1 MSAPIYLHLRPG
13 DTPPSLGER
22 SPFKTV
28 VVIESEVTPEW
39 RAQVSD
45 WLVENGCLYMMA
57 WGQDCSKWDDSV
69 DWAVLEKFD
78 YGDIPDEAF
87 VMTTWHDG
95 VPLDEVFWFCQHC
108 AFNEAVEFDRTYIL
122 HIADEPRE
130 AEMLS
135 RFQAASNMLA
145 E

>member
-1 MSAPIYLHLRPG
+1 MNAPTYLHLKPG
-13 DTPPSLGER
+13 DTPPKLGEEVA
-22 SPFKTV
+22 FKAV
-28 VVIESEVTPEW
+28 VVIESVVTPEW
-39 RAQVSD
+39 RGLVSD
-45 WLVENGCLYMMA
+45 WLVESGCVYMMA

-87 VMTTWHDG
+87 VSTTWHERET
-95 VPLDEVFWFCQHC
+95 LDEVFWFCQHC
-108 AFNEAVEFDRTYIL
+108 AFDEAVEFDRPYIL

-135 RFQAASNMLA
+135 RYQEAS
-145 E
+145 